1 MMEIRSVRRSSNAI
15 TSFLLERVGS
25 TYSISHISTFF
36 YRLSLDHISDP
47 LTMSEVP
54 APRTSIN
61 F

>member
-1 MMEIRSVRRSSNAI
+1 MRRSSNAI

-54 APRTSIN
+54 APRTSIT